1 MSEILT
7 TNQIRTI
14 FLDYFQEQGHEL
26 VDSSSLVPVN
36 DPSLLFTNAGMVPF
50 KNMLLGVE
58 KRDYTRA
65 VSSQRCLRVGGKHN
79 DLDNVGYTARHH
91 SFFEMLGNFSFG
103 DYFKEEAIEF
113 AWDLLT
119 NRYNI
124 PEEKLWITVH
134 KDDDESELIWKEKI
148 GVDPARI
155 SRLDDDENFWTMGDT
170 GPCGPCSEI
179 YYDHGE
185 HIQGDPPT
193 MGSDPGDRFIEV
205 WNLVFTQFDRSK
217 DGKLSPLPNPCVDTG
232 MGLERIAAVLQNE
245 QNNFNTDLFK
255 SLIEEAG
262 RLTKRNDLSNPS
274 LRVIA
279 DHLRASSFLIA
290 DGIVPSNEGRG
301 YVLRRIIRRALRH
314 ANKLGTKDP
323 ILSLMVPVLLKE
335 MGDAHPLIQKESDRI
350 VANLLLEE
358 EQFATTLIQGMTLL
372 EAEVKKIK
380 GNRIPGDLAF
390 KLYDTFGFP
399 VDMTADF
406 ARERN
411 LEVDLNNYEEL
422 MLEQRRRARAS
433 SNFAAVLPESI
444 SIEGKT
450 EFLGYTDNICESN
463 ILELI
468 DSSKGNQSNSLS
480 KDEKGIVFL
489 DQTTFYAESGGQV
502 GDRGKIIGKDF
513 IFSVL
518 DTQKVGDHYGH
529 LGIVEEGNITKK
541 SIAKAEIDGVLRA
554 RTVLNHSA
562 THLLQA
568 ALKKILGDHV
578 EQKGS
583 LVDSNK
589 LRFDFTHSKSISK
602 EEMLE
607 VENLINSEINKN
619 TKSTTELMTIKEAEK
634 KGAIAFFGEKYG
646 EEVRVLNIGEGFSV
660 ELCGGTHVD
669 QTGDIGFMKITSE
682 SGISAGV
689 RRIEAVTGLGAEEL
703 LKESHQKILRISEE
717 LHLSEISELSG
728 DENASNLQLL
738 REFQLIIEQVSKE
751 LNTPADQAVDKIIQL
766 KQEHESLTNELEE
779 LTNETFNHTELS
791 KSNSSNNPLVDKIL
805 NFKLENKA
813 LSQHLDQLKSKNVG
827 LVVSDIT
834 EEIIEV
840 GGYSLIAKKLNN
852 LDTVGLRE
860 TADKL
865 RNQIPKSVVVLISV
879 IEDKI
884 PVVVARAQTEES
896 IDARDIMKHLVNQLG
911 GSGGGRPDFAQG
923 GVENLEDIDIALSSI
938 SELLLSLAKQ

>member
-1 MSEILT
+1 MPEILS
-7 TNQIRTI
+7 TNKIRQI
-14 FLDYFQEQGHEL
+14 FLDYFQEQGHKL
-26 VDSSSLVPVN
+26 VDSSPLVPIN

-50 KNMLLGVE
+50 KDMLLGVE
-58 KRDYTRA
+58 KRGYTRA
-65 VSSQRCLRVGGKHN
+65 TSSQKCLRVGGKHN

-91 SFFEMLGNFSFG
+91 TFFEMLGNFSFG

-113 AWDLLT
+113 AWDLLI

-148 GVDPARI
+148 GVDPLRI

-193 MGSDPGDRFIEV
+193 MGSDPGDRFIEI

-232 MGLERIAAVLQNE
+232 MGLERIAAVLQKE
-245 QNNFNTDLFK
+245 HNNYNTDLF
-255 SLIEEAG
+255 STLVGEAG
-262 RLTKRNDLSNPS
+262 RLTKTKDLTNPS

-290 DGIVPSNEGRG
+290 EGIVPSNEGRG

-314 ANKLGTKDP
+314 ANKLGTDGP
-323 ILSLMVPVLLKE
+323 LLSLMVPVLVSE
-335 MGDAHPLIQKESDRI
+335 MGLAHPLLEKNSDLI
-350 VANLLLEE
+350 KVNLLQEE
-358 EQFATTLIQGMTLL
+358 DQFAATLIQGMSLL
-372 EAEVKKIK
+372 ESEVKKIK
-380 GNRIPGDLAF
+380 GKTIPGDLAF

-411 LEVDLNNYEEL
+411 LEVDLNSYEEL
-422 MLEQRRRARAS
+422 MLEQRQRARAS
-433 SNFAAVLPESI
+433 SNFSAVLPEAI

-450 EFLGYTDNICESN
+450 EFLGYTDSTCESN
-463 ILELI
+463 VIELI
-468 DSSKGNQSNSLS
+468 DSSKGNQSNSLF
-480 KDEKGIVFL
+480 KEEKGIVFL

-502 GDRGKIIGKDF
+502 GDKGKIIGKDF

-518 DTQKVGDHYGH
+518 DTQKVGDHFGH
-529 LGIVEEGNITKK
+529 LGIVEEGEITKK
-541 SIAKAEIDGVLRA
+541 SKVKTEIDEDLRS

-568 ALKKILGDHV
+568 ALKKILGEHI

-589 LRFDFTHSKSISK
+589 LRFDFTHPKGVSK
-602 EEMLE
+602 EEILE
-607 VENLINSEINKN
+607 VEDLINIQIDKN
-619 TKSTTELMTIKEAEK
+619 TVSTTELMTIEEAEK

-660 ELCGGTHVD
+660 ELCGGTHVN
-669 QTGDIGFMKITSE
+669 QTGDIGFMKITNE

-703 LKESHQKILRISEE
+703 SQELQHKMLRISEE
-717 LHLSEISELSG
+717 LYLSEIPELKT
-728 DENASNLQLL
+728 DENLTALELL
-738 REFQLIIEQVSKE
+738 RESQLKIDQASVE
-751 LNTPADQAVDKIIQL
+751 LNTSADQVVDKIIQL
-766 KQEHESLTNELEE
+766 KEENQSLNRELEE
-779 LTNETFNHTELS
+779 LTSKEINLSELS
-791 KSNSSNNPLVDKIL
+791 ALGSSKNLLVDKIQNL
-805 NFKLENKA
+805 KRENKF
-813 LSQHLDQLKSKNVG
+813 LIQQLGQLKTKGVG
-827 LVVSDIT
+827 SAVSDIT
-834 EEIIEV
+834 EEIIKV
-840 GGYSLIAKKLNN
+840 GGYSLIATRLDN
-852 LDTVGLRE
+852 LDTAGLRE
-860 TADKL
+860 AADKL
-865 RNQIPKSVVVLISV
+865 RNKIPKSVVVLISV
-879 IEDKI
+879 AGDKI
-884 PVVVARAQTEES
+884 PMVVARSKTEES

-923 GVENLEDIDIALSSI
+923 GAENLEDIDIALSSI
-938 SELLLSLAKQ
+938 SELLLSLVKQ

>member
-1 MSEILT
+1 MPEILS
-7 TNQIRTI
+7 TNKIRQI
-14 FLDYFQEQGHEL
+14 FLDYFQEQGHKL
-26 VDSSSLVPVN
+26 VDSSPLVPIN

-50 KNMLLGVE
+50 KDMLLGVE
-58 KRDYTRA
+58 KRGYTRA
-65 VSSQRCLRVGGKHN
+65 TSSQKCLRVGGKHN

-91 SFFEMLGNFSFG
+91 TFFEMLGNFSFG

-113 AWDLLT
+113 AWDLLI

-148 GVDPARI
+148 GVDPLRI

-193 MGSDPGDRFIEV
+193 MGSDPGDRFIEI

-232 MGLERIAAVLQNE
+232 MGLERIAAVLQKE
-245 QNNFNTDLFK
+245 HNNYNTDLF
-255 SLIEEAG
+255 STLVGEAG
-262 RLTKRNDLSNPS
+262 RLTKTKDLTNPS

-290 DGIVPSNEGRG
+290 EGIVPSNEGRG

-314 ANKLGTKDP
+314 ANKLGMDGP
-323 ILSLMVPVLLKE
+323 LLSLMVPVLVSE
-335 MGDAHPLIQKESDRI
+335 MGSAHPLLEKNSDLI
-350 VANLLLEE
+350 KVNLLQEE
-358 EQFATTLIQGMTLL
+358 DQFAATLIQGMSLL
-372 EAEVKKIK
+372 ESEVKKIK
-380 GNRIPGDLAF
+380 GKTIPGDLAF

-411 LEVDLNNYEEL
+411 LEVDLNSYEEL
-422 MLEQRRRARAS
+422 MLAQRQRARAS
-433 SNFAAVLPESI
+433 SNFLAVLPEAI

-450 EFLGYTDNICESN
+450 EFLGYTDSTCESN
-463 ILELI
+463 VIELI
-468 DSSKGNQSNSLS
+468 DSSKGNQSNSLF
-480 KDEKGIVFL
+480 KEEKGIVFL
-489 DQTTFYAESGGQV
+489 DRTTFYAESGGQV
-502 GDRGKIIGKDF
+502 GDKGKIIGKDF

-518 DTQKVGDHYGH
+518 DTQKVGDHFGH
-529 LGIVEEGNITKK
+529 LGIVEEGEITKK
-541 SIAKAEIDGVLRA
+541 SKVKTEIDEDLRS

-568 ALKKILGDHV
+568 ALKKILGEHI

-589 LRFDFTHSKSISK
+589 LRFDFTHTKGVSK
-602 EEMLE
+602 EEILE
-607 VENLINSEINKN
+607 VEDLINIEIDKN
-619 TKSTTELMTIKEAEK
+619 TISTTELMTIEEAEK

-660 ELCGGTHVD
+660 ELCGGTHVN
-669 QTGDIGFMKITSE
+669 QTGDIGFMKITNE

-703 LKESHQKILRISEE
+703 SQELQHKMLRISEE
-717 LHLSEISELSG
+717 LYLSEIPELKT
-728 DENASNLQLL
+728 DENLTALELL
-738 REFQLIIEQVSKE
+738 RESQLKIDQASVE
-751 LNTPADQAVDKIIQL
+751 LNTSADQVVDKIIQL
-766 KQEHESLTNELEE
+766 KEENQSLNRELEE
-779 LTNETFNHTELS
+779 LTSKEINLSELS
-791 KSNSSNNPLVDKIL
+791 ALGSSKNLLVDKIQNL
-805 NFKLENKA
+805 KRENKF
-813 LSQHLDQLKSKNVG
+813 LIQQLGQLKTKGVG
-827 LVVSDIT
+827 SAVSDIT
-834 EEIIEV
+834 EEIIKV
-840 GGYSLIAKKLNN
+840 GGYSLIATRLDN
-852 LDTVGLRE
+852 LDTAGLRE
-860 TADKL
+860 AADKL
-865 RNQIPKSVVVLISV
+865 RNKIPKSVVVLISV
-879 IEDKI
+879 AGDKI
-884 PVVVARAQTEES
+884 PMVVARSKTEES

-923 GVENLEDIDIALSSI
+923 GAENLEDIDIALSSI
-938 SELLLSLAKQ
+938 SELLLSLVKQ

>member
-1 MSEILT
+1 MPEILS
-7 TNQIRTI
+7 TNKIRQI
-14 FLDYFQEQGHEL
+14 FLDYFQEQGHKL
-26 VDSSSLVPVN
+26 VDSSPLVPIN

-50 KNMLLGVE
+50 KDMLLGVE
-58 KRDYTRA
+58 KRGYTRA
-65 VSSQRCLRVGGKHN
+65 TSSQKCLRVGGKHN

-91 SFFEMLGNFSFG
+91 TFFEMLGNFSFG

-113 AWDLLT
+113 AWDLLI

-148 GVDPARI
+148 GVDPLRI

-193 MGSDPGDRFIEV
+193 MGSDPGDRFIEI

-232 MGLERIAAVLQNE
+232 MGLERIAAVLQKE
-245 QNNFNTDLFK
+245 HNNYNTDLF
-255 SLIEEAG
+255 STLVGEAG
-262 RLTKRNDLSNPS
+262 RLTKTKDLTNPS

-290 DGIVPSNEGRG
+290 EGIVPSNEGRG

-314 ANKLGTKDP
+314 ANKLGTDGP
-323 ILSLMVPVLLKE
+323 LLSLMVPVLVSE
-335 MGDAHPLIQKESDRI
+335 MGSAHPLLEKNSDLI
-350 VANLLLEE
+350 KVNLLQEE
-358 EQFATTLIQGMTLL
+358 DQFAATLIQGMSLL
-372 EAEVKKIK
+372 ESEVKKIK
-380 GNRIPGDLAF
+380 GKTIPGDLAF

-411 LEVDLNNYEEL
+411 LEVDLNSYEKL
-422 MLEQRRRARAS
+422 MLEQRQRARAS
-433 SNFAAVLPESI
+433 SNFSAVLPEAI

-450 EFLGYTDNICESN
+450 EFLGYTDSTCESN
-463 ILELI
+463 VIELI
-468 DSSKGNQSNSLS
+468 DSSKGNQSNSLF
-480 KDEKGIVFL
+480 KEEKGIVFL

-502 GDRGKIIGKDF
+502 GDKGKIIGKDF

-518 DTQKVGDHYGH
+518 DTQKVGDHFGH
-529 LGIVEEGNITKK
+529 LGIVEEGEITKK
-541 SIAKAEIDGVLRA
+541 SKVKTEIDEDLRS

-568 ALKKILGDHV
+568 ALKKILGEHI

-583 LVDSNK
+583 LVDSKK
-589 LRFDFTHSKSISK
+589 LRFDFTHPKGVSK
-602 EEMLE
+602 EEILE
-607 VENLINSEINKN
+607 VEDLINIQIDKN
-619 TKSTTELMTIKEAEK
+619 TVSTTELMTIEEAEK

-660 ELCGGTHVD
+660 ELCGGTHVN
-669 QTGDIGFMKITSE
+669 QTGDIGFMKITNE

-703 LKESHQKILRISEE
+703 SQELRHKMLRISEE
-717 LHLSEISELSG
+717 LYLSEIPELKT
-728 DENASNLQLL
+728 DENLTALELL
-738 REFQLIIEQVSKE
+738 RESQLKIDQASVE
-751 LNTPADQAVDKIIQL
+751 LNTSADQVVDKIIQL
-766 KQEHESLTNELEE
+766 KEENQSLNRELEE
-779 LTNETFNHTELS
+779 LTSKEINLSELS
-791 KSNSSNNPLVDKIL
+791 ALGSSKNLLVDKIQNL
-805 NFKLENKA
+805 KRENKF
-813 LSQHLDQLKSKNVG
+813 LIQQLGQLKTKGVG
-827 LVVSDIT
+827 SAVSDIT
-834 EEIIEV
+834 EEIIMV
-840 GGYSLIAKKLNN
+840 GGYSLIATRLDN
-852 LDTVGLRE
+852 LDTAGLRE
-860 TADKL
+860 AADKL
-865 RNQIPKSVVVLISV
+865 RNKIPKSVVVLISV
-879 IEDKI
+879 AGDKI
-884 PVVVARAQTEES
+884 PMVVARSKTEES

-923 GVENLEDIDIALSSI
+923 GAENLEDIDIALSSI
-938 SELLLSLAKQ
+938 SELLLSLVKQ

>member
-1 MSEILT
+1 MPEILS
-7 TNQIRTI
+7 TNKIRQI
-14 FLDYFQEQGHEL
+14 FLDYFQEQGHKL
-26 VDSSSLVPVN
+26 VDSSPLVPIN

-50 KNMLLGVE
+50 KDMLLGVE
-58 KRDYTRA
+58 KRGYTRA
-65 VSSQRCLRVGGKHN
+65 TSSQKCLRVGGKHN

-91 SFFEMLGNFSFG
+91 TFFEMLGNFSFG

-113 AWDLLT
+113 AWDLLI

-148 GVDPARI
+148 GVDPLRI

-193 MGSDPGDRFIEV
+193 MGSDPGDRFIEI

-232 MGLERIAAVLQNE
+232 MGLERIAAVLQKE
-245 QNNFNTDLFK
+245 HNNYNTDLF
-255 SLIEEAG
+255 STLVGEAG
-262 RLTKRNDLSNPS
+262 RLTKTKDLTNPS

-290 DGIVPSNEGRG
+290 EGIVPSNEGRG

-314 ANKLGTKDP
+314 ANKLGTDGP
-323 ILSLMVPVLLKE
+323 LLSLMVPVLVSE
-335 MGDAHPLIQKESDRI
+335 MGLAHPLLEKNSDLI
-350 VANLLLEE
+350 KVNLLQEE
-358 EQFATTLIQGMTLL
+358 DQFAATLIQGMSLL
-372 EAEVKKIK
+372 ESEVKKIK
-380 GNRIPGDLAF
+380 GKTIPGDLAF

-411 LEVDLNNYEEL
+411 LEVDLNSYEEL
-422 MLEQRRRARAS
+422 MLEQRQRARAS
-433 SNFAAVLPESI
+433 SNFSAVLPEAI

-450 EFLGYTDNICESN
+450 EFLGYTDSTCESN
-463 ILELI
+463 VIELI
-468 DSSKGNQSNSLS
+468 DSSKGNQSNSLF
-480 KDEKGIVFL
+480 KEEKGIVFL

-502 GDRGKIIGKDF
+502 GDKGKIIGKDF

-518 DTQKVGDHYGH
+518 DTQKVGDHFGH
-529 LGIVEEGNITKK
+529 LGIVEEGEITKK
-541 SIAKAEIDGVLRA
+541 SKVKTEIDEDLRS

-568 ALKKILGDHV
+568 ALKKILGEHI

-589 LRFDFTHSKSISK
+589 LRFDFTHPKGVSK
-602 EEMLE
+602 EEILE
-607 VENLINSEINKN
+607 VEDLINIQIDKN
-619 TKSTTELMTIKEAEK
+619 TVSTTELMTIEEAEK

-660 ELCGGTHVD
+660 ELCGGTHVN
-669 QTGDIGFMKITSE
+669 QTGDIGFMKITNE

-703 LKESHQKILRISEE
+703 SQELQHKMLRISEE
-717 LHLSEISELSG
+717 LYLSEIPELKT
-728 DENASNLQLL
+728 DENLTALELL
-738 REFQLIIEQVSKE
+738 RESQLKIDQASVE
-751 LNTPADQAVDKIIQL
+751 LNTSADQVVDKIIQL
-766 KQEHESLTNELEE
+766 KEENQSLNRELEE
-779 LTNETFNHTELS
+779 LTSKEINLSELS
-791 KSNSSNNPLVDKIL
+791 ALGSSKNLLVDKIQNL
-805 NFKLENKA
+805 KRENKF
-813 LSQHLDQLKSKNVG
+813 LIQQLGQLKTKGVG
-827 LVVSDIT
+827 SAVSDIT
-834 EEIIEV
+834 EEIIMV
-840 GGYSLIAKKLNN
+840 GGYSLIATRLDN
-852 LDTVGLRE
+852 LDTAGLRE
-860 TADKL
+860 AADKL
-865 RNQIPKSVVVLISV
+865 RNKIPKSVVVLISV
-879 IEDKI
+879 AGDKI
-884 PVVVARAQTEES
+884 PMVVARSKTEES

-923 GVENLEDIDIALSSI
+923 GAENLEDIDIALSSI
-938 SELLLSLAKQ
+938 SELLLSLVKQ